1 MHVTS
6 SLGGLVPSEPISYH
20 SGVTAARHRQIL
32 LVGWNYGRVHVDD
45 SGIARPRMSNGTPR
59 SMMASR
65 SAISAFV
72 LITVP
77 ANKSGDIVRIL
88 MDDYSEF
95 VTEAAAVYGEADV
108 IAKVETPS
116 IEQLHRLVMDKI
128 QNLPN
133 VRVTRTFIIIPQ
145 LHEIK

>member
-1 MHVTS
+1 LTTTQGAV
-6 SLGGLVPSEPISYH
+6 
-20 SGVTAARHRQIL
+20 
-32 LVGWNYGRVHVDD
+32 
-45 SGIARPRMSNGTPR
+45 
-59 SMMASR
+59 
-65 SAISAFV
+65 SAFV

-77 ANKSGDIVRIL
+77 ANKSGDVVDML
-88 MDDYSEF
+88 MEKYPEF

-116 IEQLHRLVMDKI
+116 VQRLHELVMENI

-145 LHEIK
+145 LHQVR

>member
-1 MHVTS
+1 
-6 SLGGLVPSEPISYH
+6 
-20 SGVTAARHRQIL
+20 
-32 LVGWNYGRVHVDD
+32 
-45 SGIARPRMSNGTPR
+45 
-59 SMMASR
+59 MASR
-65 SAISAFV
+65 SAVSAFV

-77 ANKSGDIVRIL
+77 ANKSGDIVRTL

-95 VTEAAAVYGEADV
+95 VSEAAAVYGEADV

-116 IEQLHRLVMDKI
+116 IEQLHRLVMDRI

-145 LHEIK
+145 LHQVK

>member
-1 MHVTS
+1 VAT
-6 SLGGLVPSEPISYH
+6 
-20 SGVTAARHRQIL
+20 TQAA
-32 LVGWNYGRVHVDD
+32 V
-45 SGIARPRMSNGTPR
+45 
-59 SMMASR
+59 
-65 SAISAFV
+65 SAFV

-77 ANKSGDIVRIL
+77 ANKSGDVVRML
-88 MDDYSEF
+88 MEKYPEF

-116 IEQLHRLVMDKI
+116 VQALHELVMDNI

-145 LHEIK
+145 LHEVR

>member
-1 MHVTS
+1 MQWYEECYKS
-6 SLGGLVPSEPISYH
+6 SVPKLFGNPAQ
-20 SGVTAARHRQIL
+20 VAR
-32 LVGWNYGRVHVDD
+32 
-45 SGIARPRMSNGTPR
+45 TPV
-59 SMMASR
+59 
-65 SAISAFV
+65 SAFV

-88 MDDYSEF
+88 MEDYSEF
-95 VTEAAAVYGEADV
+95 VSEAAAVYGEADV

-116 IEQLHRLVMDKI
+116 IEKLHRLVMDDI

-145 LHEIK
+145 LHEMR

>member
-1 MHVTS
+1 MT
-6 SLGGLVPSEPISYH
+6 
-20 SGVTAARHRQIL
+20 TTQAA
-32 LVGWNYGRVHVDD
+32 V
-45 SGIARPRMSNGTPR
+45 
-59 SMMASR
+59 
-65 SAISAFV
+65 SAFV

-77 ANKSGDIVRIL
+77 ANKSGDVVDVL
-88 MDDYSEF
+88 MENYSEF

-116 IEQLHRLVMDKI
+116 VQKLHELVMDKI

-145 LHEIK
+145 LHRLL

>member
-1 MHVTS
+1 MT
-6 SLGGLVPSEPISYH
+6 
-20 SGVTAARHRQIL
+20 TTQAA
-32 LVGWNYGRVHVDD
+32 V
-45 SGIARPRMSNGTPR
+45 
-59 SMMASR
+59 
-65 SAISAFV
+65 SAFV

-77 ANKSGDIVRIL
+77 ANKSGDVVDML
-88 MDDYSEF
+88 MEKYPEF

-116 IEQLHRLVMDKI
+116 VQRLHELVMDNI

-145 LHEIK
+145 LHQVR

>member
-1 MHVTS
+1 V
-6 SLGGLVPSEPISYH
+6 
-20 SGVTAARHRQIL
+20 
-32 LVGWNYGRVHVDD
+32 
-45 SGIARPRMSNGTPR
+45 
-59 SMMASR
+59 ASR
-65 SAISAFV
+65 SAVSAFV

-77 ANKSGDIVRIL
+77 ANKSGDIVRTL

-95 VTEAAAVYGEADV
+95 VFEAAAVYGEADV

-116 IEQLHRLVMDKI
+116 IEQLHQLVMDKI

-145 LHEIK
+145 LHEVK